1 MDNSHKFIEEDRE
14 LIYHQVVSQLPWLL
28 GLWGRVNSFIRGGH
42 SQDNDI
48 KRGGKKKS
56 SGKKKKSKRK
66 VAYQYGVPK
75 KYLQNKKNSKRQVA
89 SEIRRTAKAY
99 KQGKKINLKAVA
111 KSRASKK

>member
-1 MDNSHKFIEEDRE
+1 VE
-14 LIYHQVVSQLPWLL
+14 
-28 GLWGRVNSFIRGGH
+28 GRRSLVAK
-42 SQDNDI
+42 
-48 KRGGKKKS
+48 KR
-56 SGKKKKSKRK
+56 KSKRK